1 MRRTKSL
8 VIQSCA
14 RDLIEAMTPT
24 TPNSRDSP
32 STGVHLGR
40 ELAVSNSSSGKAE
53 AAMEVVLN
61 SNSREEDFSS
71 LVVLDFHE
79 NVWRNRLVALRYG
92 V

>member
-1 MRRTKSL
+1 
-8 VIQSCA
+8 
-14 RDLIEAMTPT
+14 
-24 TPNSRDSP
+24 
-32 STGVHLGR
+32 LGR